1 MLVLAS
7 RSPRR
12 SELLRNAG
20 IPFVVSAADVDET
33 VRNGEVPEEYA
44 LRVAEE
50 KANAVVAGPED
61 VVVGADTVV
70 VIDGQILGKPADGD
84 DAVRMLG
91 LLQDRKHDVITG
103 ICIRKSKEVV
113 RDWAATKVWFAA
125 MSDDQIRDYVAS
137 GEPMDKAGAYA
148 IQGLASKF
156 IERIDGS
163 YANVVG
169 LPVALL
175 YKHLR

>member
-1 MLVLAS
+1 MVLAS

-33 VRNGEVPEEYA
+33 VRNGEAPEEYA

-50 KANAVVAGPED
+50 KANAVKARPGDIVL
-61 VVVGADTVV
+61 GADTIV
-70 VIDGQILGKPADGD
+70 VIDGQILGKPADAA
-84 DAVRMLG
+84 DATRMLG
-91 LLQDRKHDVITG
+91 LLQDRRHDVITG
-103 ICIRKSKEVV
+103 ICVRKYNQVV
-113 RDWAATKVWFAA
+113 RDWAATKVWFAP
-125 MSDDQIRDYVAS
+125 MSDGQIREYVAS

-169 LPVALL
+169 LQVALVF
-175 YKHLR
+175 KHIQ

>member
-33 VRNGEVPEEYA
+33 VRNGEIPEEYA

-50 KANAVVAGPED
+50 KANAVVAAPGD
-61 VVVGADTVV
+61 IVVGADTVV
-70 VIDGQILGKPADGD
+70 VIDGRILGKPADSE

-91 LLQDRKHDVITG
+91 LLQDRKHDVITA
-103 ICIRKSKEVV
+103 ICIRKFNQVV
-113 RDWAATKVWFAA
+113 RDWAATKVWFA
-125 MSDDQIRDYVAS
+125 
-137 GEPMDKAGAYA
+137 
-148 IQGLASKF
+148 
-156 IERIDGS
+156 
-163 YANVVG
+163 
-169 LPVALL
+169 
-175 YKHLR
+175 